1 VAEMNPNR
9 FVIASNKAGQIGGIF
24 IGRMRNGRGS
34 TCVVPWCGRARD
46 GAKVSMPVSLGDLA
60 SVPEQGYSMRE
71 SVSVPPE
78 WKHPKAQSVTSGM
91 IRDASAI

>member
-1 VAEMNPNR
+1 MNPNR

-24 IGRMRNGRGS
+24 IGRMRNGRGL
-34 TCVVPWCGRARD
+34 TCVVPWRGRARD
-46 GAKVSMPVSLGDLA
+46 GAKVSMPVSWHDLA

-71 SVSVPPE
+71 PLIVPVE

-91 IRDASAI
+91 IRDVFAI